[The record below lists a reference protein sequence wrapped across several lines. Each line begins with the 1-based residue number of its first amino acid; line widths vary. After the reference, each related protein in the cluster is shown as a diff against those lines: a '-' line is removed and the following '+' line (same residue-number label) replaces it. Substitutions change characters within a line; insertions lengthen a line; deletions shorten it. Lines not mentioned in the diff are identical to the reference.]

1 MALAT
6 IKGGNRTIVI
16 RTAADGGQGVATYIL
31 SDVSDGLVGTYAIHF
46 VSSTFV
52 GSVTVQ
58 GRSRLISDAD
68 AAPAFLPI
76 PYLALNTGGSVGT
89 YATGANAAI
98 TGTGI
103 IHVPASGLTVALD
116 ATVVTSGTLT
126 CYVVPIHGA
135 AA

>member
-1 MALAT
+1 MALST
-6 IKGGNRTIVI
+6 IKGGNRTIII
-16 RTAADGGQGVATYIL
+16 RTTADGGEGVATYIC

-46 VSSTFV
+46 VSATFV
-52 GSVTVQ
+52 GSVTIQ
-58 GRSRLISDAD
+58 GRSRLIAD
-68 AAPAFLPI
+68 TATTPAFLPI

-103 IHVPASGLTVALD
+103 IHVPASGLTIAID

-126 CYVVPIHGA
+126 CYVVPVDGA